1 MSKSGTGLSKNT
13 AAALSY
19 ILGPITGIFFLLMEK
34 DEYVRFHAAQS
45 TAVFGFLIL
54 LQLFLPFTFILA
66 SFVILIGP
74 VALILW
80 IVCMVKAY
88 NGEKWVVPVLGGL
101 SDVVLSFFGGKN
113 KKA

>member
-54 LQLFLPFTFILA
+54 L
-66 SFVILIGP
+66 
-74 VALILW
+74 
-80 IVCMVKAY
+80 
-88 NGEKWVVPVLGGL
+88 
-101 SDVVLSFFGGKN
+101 
-113 KKA
+113 